1 VLEEKLG
8 RAECIVMYYEKVI
21 MASMP
26 LADNDLV
33 LVTVDANVKNLQ
45 TIMQKVLMLIRR
57 YYVT

>member
-1 VLEEKLG
+1 MLEEKLG